1 MTVNYQ
7 TDFKKEVK
15 QVRDAVK
22 NNKKGKLFGKPISY
36 WQGFLKRY
44 SNLPERCADY
54 EIGRHAYYYY
64 KEQEPSKITQIKKA
78 GVQTK
83 NLSVS
88 ERAINYLF
96 GQLKLKGVE
105 GYKTRGEKLNYKT
118 MWIVDFLSSK
128 ISTIFGHSAKGGG
141 DLVLYK
147 TASDF
152 SKDLGRYEAGL
163 IPHKHTFVE
172 FVFKASKVREWLGF
186 NSNQMS
192 IKDVVDLFEK
202 LGAVIF
208 EVKSEPTFFDKDGKH
223 WAVIRE
229 ESSSLYRL
237 TKDWY
242 SIISNRWK
250 TQDCVLKVRFSYENL
265 MGWIF
270 LANLS
275 CGKSGRITLPK
286 NARHELTRYEQNILR
301 ELRLWKYP
309 RAYPIFELAK
319 IAELKSKEV
328 DKLRKSLIRALE
340 NLKKQKY
347 IKDFKVEGKGK
358 NTEFVVIK

>member
-1 MTVNYQ
+1 MEPYE
-7 TDFKKEVK
+7 KEYKNEIK
-15 QVRDAVK
+15 QVRDSVK
-22 NNKKGKLFGKPISY
+22 EKEEEEFLFGKRIRY
-36 WQGFLKRY
+36 WQSLLKRY
-44 SNLPERCADY
+44 SNLPDIHVNC
-54 EIGRHAYYYY
+54 EIGRTVHYYY
-64 KEQEPSKITQIKKA
+64 KERGLSKRTQTPKA
-78 GVQTK
+78 AVQTK
-83 NLSVS
+83 TLSVS

-96 GQLKLKGVE
+96 GRLKLKGVA
-105 GYKTRGEKLNYKT
+105 GYKTRGKKLDYKT
-118 MWIVDFLSSK
+118 MWVVDFLSSK
-128 ISTIFGHSAKGGG
+128 ISTIFEDSVKGGG

-147 TASDF
+147 NSSDF
-152 SKDLGRYEAGL
+152 SKALEQYEAGV
-163 IPHKHTFVE
+163 IPYKNTFVE
-172 FVFKASKVREWLGF
+172 FIFKASKIREWLGF

-192 IKDVVDLFEK
+192 IKDIVDLFER
-202 LGAVIF
+202 LEGVIF
-208 EVKSEPTFFDKDGKH
+208 EIQSEPTFFDKDGKH
-223 WAVIRE
+223 WAVVRE

-270 LANLS
+270 IANLS
-275 CGKSGRITLPK
+275 CGRSGRITLPN
-286 NARHELTRYEQNILR
+286 NARHELTRYEQDILR